1 MKARAII
8 KDGELGIKV
17 ETSKLSNGKDYISVN
32 IQKANMFDDGHDEIR
47 LNLDEL
53 KAIVKTVELML

>member
-1 MKARAII
+1 MKATAII
-8 KDGELGIKV
+8 KDGELGIRV

-32 IQKANMFDDGHDEIR
+32 IQKSKMFNDGHDEIR